1 MKKILVSLFIFVL
14 GLFVIGGLCYA
25 EDEPAENGQE
35 EVNEDDGEEL
45 QENGDEENGEV
56 EENGEA
62 DEVVEN
68 NESQEKNEVVEIIN
82 GVVNALN
89 QEDEKG
95 FWELLKDYFSAE
107 TIAVIVSLVSLVIGL
122 LKAVSVIKN
131 LKVDKALTLEKVR
144 EELSKQLSNETKE
157 QLNTAMVELTKP
169 IAEQVANMTPTL
181 ETFSKV
187 LALSQENTPTS
198 RLAILE
204 LLSNVKQVDVEIVE
218 NAKEEVKAQ
227 VEEEE
232 IKKEQTIA
240 ELEKIEKIE
249 MPVE

>member
-1 MKKILVSLFIFVL
+1 MKRFLLSLFLVL
-14 GLFVIGGLCYA
+14 SGLFLVGNVVFA
-25 EDEPAENGQE
+25 EEETQE
-35 EVNEDDGEEL
+35 EPVETQEET
-45 QENGDEENGEV
+45 QEQQEKLETQEIIKG
-56 EENGEA
+56 
-62 DEVVEN
+62 VVE
-68 NESQEKNEVVEIIN
+68 
-82 GVVNALN
+82 ALN
-89 QEDEKG
+89 QEQDKS
-95 FWELLKDYFSAE
+95 FWEIVQDMFSGE
-107 TIAVIVSLVSLVIGL
+107 TIAVIVALISLVIGL
-122 LKAVSVIKN
+122 LKAVGTIKN
-131 LKVDKALTLEKVR
+131 LKVDKALTLEKI
-144 EELSKQLSNETKE
+144 KE
-157 QLNTAMVELTKP
+157 QLSEQLTEKQQELLGNALVQITKP

-181 ETFSKV
+181 ETFSKI

>member
-1 MKKILVSLFIFVL
+1 MKRFLLSLFLVL
-14 GLFVIGGLCYA
+14 SGLFLVGNVVFA
-25 EDEPAENGQE
+25 EDETQE
-35 EVNEDDGEEL
+35 EPVET
-45 QENGDEENGEV
+45 QETQEQ
-56 EENGEA
+56 
-62 DEVVEN
+62 
-68 NESQEKNEVVEIIN
+68 QEKLETQEIIK
-82 GVVNALN
+82 GVVDALN
-89 QEDEKG
+89 QEQDKS
-95 FWELLKDYFSAE
+95 FWEIVQDMFSGE
-107 TIAVIVSLVSLVIGL
+107 TIAVIVALISLVIGL
-122 LKAVSVIKN
+122 LKAVGTIKN
-131 LKVDKALTLEKVR
+131 LKVDKALTLEKI
-144 EELSKQLSNETKE
+144 KE
-157 QLNTAMVELTKP
+157 QLSEQLTEKQQELLGDALFQITKP